1 MPSPSDLPFMLQLAD
16 DTSETVQHSLGA
28 GFSAFGPE
36 LENLLAALEPP
47 ATHEQ
52 RQRVRCLV
60 QDYRR
65 EWLREQWHTW
75 FSLPG
80 ERERLEAAMSL
91 LVGFQDGP
99 SVAPRVGE
107 LLNGIANDFF
117 NTLGEHNPLTLAKY
131 LFHTRGLA
139 GAEPDYWLPQN
150 SNLRHVIDSRRGIPI
165 SLSIIYVLI
174 AHRLGYEVTAC
185 NWPKHFLATAWHE
198 GEHYVIDG
206 FRGGQC
212 VDVESFLNQQGP
224 SRDAARQLLTTDTP
238 SELIIGR
245 VLNNLVRQ
253 YQYVEHFP
261 NAQLM
266 TELLKDI
273 DRRQH
278 TRAQR

>member
-1 MPSPSDLPFMLQLAD
+1 MPSPNDLPFMLQLAD
-16 DTSETVQHSLGA
+16 DPSETVQHSLGA

-36 LENLLAALEPP
+36 LDTLLAALEPP

-52 RQRVRCLV
+52 RLRVRHLV
-60 QDYRR
+60 QDYQR
-65 EWLREQWHTW
+65 EWLREQWPTW

-80 ERERLEAAMSL
+80 ERERLEKAMSL
-91 LVGFQDGP
+91 IVGFQDGP
-99 SVAPRVGE
+99 SVAPRMGE
-107 LLNGIANDFF
+107 LLDGIANDFF

-150 SNLRHVIDSRRGIPI
+150 SNLRHVIESRRGIPI
-165 SLSIIYVLI
+165 SLSIIYVLL

-212 VDVESFLNQQGP
+212 VEVESFLNQQGP

-253 YQYVEHFP
+253 YQYIEHFT

-278 TRAQR
+278 TRAPR